1 MTQMLHTIPTDAV
14 AMPAA
19 EELANTLRAFEQAI
33 DDSFALGGRLAALL
47 PAARSEAR
55 LSAVVGQGVFDR
67 VCQALTAMGE
77 ARGHAVAGHRL
88 LDKINQQVGY
98 VVAYGDEQPKPGDDN
113 YGRASASIVPI
124 RDAA

>member
-1 MTQMLHTIPTDAV
+1 MTQMLHTIPTEAV

-33 DDSFALGGRLAALL
+33 DDSFALGGRLATLL
-47 PAARSEAR
+47 PAARTEAR
-55 LSAVVGQGVFDR
+55 LSA
-67 VCQALTAMGE
+67 LP
-77 ARGHAVAGHRL
+77 
-88 LDKINQQVGY
+88 DKINQQVGY

-113 YGRASASIVPI
+113 YGRSSASIVSI